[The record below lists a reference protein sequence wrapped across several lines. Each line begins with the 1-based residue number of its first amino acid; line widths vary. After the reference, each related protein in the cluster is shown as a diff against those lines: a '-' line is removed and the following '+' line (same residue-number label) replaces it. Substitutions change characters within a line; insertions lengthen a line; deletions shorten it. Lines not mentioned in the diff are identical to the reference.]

1 MKRRAIDMRWS
12 DRICLALIAVAFA
25 GCLLISAIRLREWA
39 RPQPVAPAETTR
51 VYDTTRVVR
60 VLSYR
65 FVNGVLKD
73 STTIMLPDSL
83 SVRGTQRRNA
93 GRP

>member
-1 MKRRAIDMRWS
+1 VRLLF
-12 DRICLALIAVAFA
+12 LALGLGLWLVAGVMVFWPT
-25 GCLLISAIRLREWA
+25 STVRVMV
-39 RPQPVAPAETTR
+39 PVQVET
-51 VYDTTRVVR
+51 VHETTRVVR

-93 GRP
+93 GRTP

>member
-1 MKRRAIDMRWS
+1 MVCSLVVGIVMVGVMW
-12 DRICLALIAVAFA
+12 RIVAYPK
-25 GCLLISAIRLREWA
+25 
-39 RPQPVAPAETTR
+39 PQPVIAETTR
-51 VYDTTRVVR
+51 VYDTTRAVR

-93 GRP
+93 GRTP